1 MNNLLLILLGLLLL
15 SNLGDWLGIKTAER
29 HPRLSQSF
37 LKLGESTFTFAVG
50 LLGLVLVVFTLR
62 TLGWISPTRG

>member
-29 HPRLSQSF
+29 YPRLSTAF
-37 LKLGESTFTFAVG
+37 LGLGERTFTFAVG
-50 LLGLVLVVFTLR
+50 LMGLVLVVIALR
-62 TLGWISPTRG
+62 SLGWISTTRG